1 MPKPFTVLEE
11 LYLNTFHS
19 ATDFSARNDQ
29 NGVERVE
36 LFFISRKNTRITLE
50 YLIDNYLG

>member
-36 LFFISRKNTRITLE
+36 LFHFEEEHSKNTRIF
-50 YLIDNYLG
+50 NR